1 MTLLNTLDC
10 SVVDY
15 IEFAAVAISIN
26 SIVCFYRRGSTQLIG
41 QQNPN
46 VFSQGLDQ
54 QIPQVLIRRLDL
66 FVPVHPYT
74 DTMIKKIE
82 PYL

>member
-26 SIVCFYRRGSTQLIG
+26 SIVCFNRRGSTQLIG

-66 FVPVHPYT
+66 SVPVHPYT